1 MVLVGSKFLFR
12 FRFIPIYYN
21 GKNGMIKRKRNQKLL
36 STRKHSSRMH
46 TTRFS
51 HLGVGHRN
59 RHPHWTETPPVD
71 SLDRDPLEETW
82 DQVQRPPR
90 RKMGPGSKTGSD
102 IIQRLTCGQTHTCEN
117 ITLYQTNTIYL

>member
-1 MVLVGSKFLFR
+1 MTPGIGTTTSTKEKLAVRYGGVMVLVGSKFLFR

-51 HLGVGHRN
+51 HLGVGASQQTPRLDRDTPSGKPGQRPPARN
-59 RHPHWTETPPVD
+59 MGPGTETP
-71 SLDRDPLEETW
+71 
-82 DQVQRPPR
+82 
-90 RKMGPGSKTGSD
+90 
-102 IIQRLTCGQTHTCEN
+102 
-117 ITLYQTNTIYL
+117 